1 MTTQKRKVRFNV
13 GGTIFET
20 TTTTL
25 SNASDNSLLKAM
37 LDDAWSAQYEE
48 FGEHFIDRDPACFN
62 VLLHLLRTGEL
73 LVPPTISDM
82 LLFREAHYYGLL
94 DQVRSAR
101 NVELDGENLKLASS
115 ITGRTLLK
123 DRSLIR
129 ASANGS
135 CSIANGRVF
144 HVYDWMLQELSF
156 GNLDY
161 MKIVDMEWYDSEN
174 LLISG
179 QKDSSPNTF
188 GGGGGI
194 GLFNPQTAELK
205 QRLKLTRT
213 SSPSYRSHGGDD
225 QFSSMKPG
233 NLAINNSNN
242 KLFCCCKDDFN
253 TKVDGIGVWDTTTGQ
268 QIGFLEDGHINEL
281 GNTFKLQW
289 LPSNNCLVGAIHS
302 SQSNRISIFDPR
314 MREMELGHWEH
325 SPYKLKH
332 QGRLVDAIGIEEM
345 KCVCVIYENGFFGF
359 VDLRKLGGES
369 QMNRVRRN
377 SKEEEEKEW
386 FPLSMESVFV
396 ETGGKPKLGWH
407 GGKLFC
413 SINSVI
419 SVYCGS
425 GFEWE
430 LASQV
435 QPKHG
440 GGLIQDF
447 SIGGDRLFS
456 LQTLEHNLYE
466 INVWETPPSPLPP
479 LLI

>member
-1 MTTQKRKVRFNV
+1 MAVQKRKVRFNV

-20 TTTTL
+20 TATTL
-25 SNASDNSLLKAM
+25 SNAGADSLLKAM

-73 LVPPTISDM
+73 HVPPTIPDL
-82 LLFREAHYYGLL
+82 LLFKEAHYYGLL

-123 DRSLIR
+123 DHSLIR

-144 HVYDWMLQELSF
+144 HVYDWMLQELSI

-174 LLISG
+174 ILISG
-179 QKDSSPNTF
+179 QKHSNPNTF
-188 GGGGGI
+188 GDGGGGI

-205 QRLKLTRT
+205 HRFKLTRT
-213 SSPSYRSHGGDD
+213 SSPYRFHGGDN
-225 QFSSMKPG
+225 QFSITKPG
-233 NLAINNSNN
+233 NLAINKSNN
-242 KLFCCCKDDFN
+242 KIFCCCKDDSY

-268 QIGFLEDGHINEL
+268 QIDFLEAERNSEL
-281 GNTFKLQW
+281 GDTFKLQW
-289 LPSNNCLVGAIHS
+289 LPSNNCLVAVIGS
-302 SQSNRISIFDPR
+302 PRSNGIRIFDPR
-314 MREMELGHWEH
+314 ATETNSNHWEH
-325 SPYKLKH
+325 HPYQVIH
-332 QGRLVDAIGIEEM
+332 QGTLVDAMGIEEM
-345 KCVCVIYENGFFGF
+345 NCVCVMDENGFFSF

-369 QMNRVRRN
+369 QINRVWR
-377 SKEEEEKEW
+377 SSEKEEKREW
-386 FPLSMESVFV
+386 FPSSVESVFI
-396 ETGGKPKLGWH
+396 EHGGKPKLGWH
-407 GGKLFC
+407 GGKVFR

-419 SVYCGS
+419 SVYCGF

-435 QPKHG
+435 QPKYG
-440 GGLIQDF
+440 GGLIHDF

-456 LQTLEHNLYE
+456 LQGLEYNLYE